1 MDATT
6 HTTGGMMDSRAEFEK
21 WMIGVYDT
29 RLLRQGEN
37 YMGSSVQKLWEAW
50 QASPEEC
57 KKEVSE
63 KIRRNRKGSSE

>member
-1 MDATT
+1 
-6 HTTGGMMDSRAEFEK
+6 MMDSRAEFER

-57 KKEVSE
+57 KKKKEAIEKNKKKSQGEV
-63 KIRRNRKGSSE
+63 